1 MISGNMVYATAT
13 AEIGT
18 EIQIEAIVDGVV
30 SNVFSLYIIA
40 DPNTPIT
47 PAEGESSGEQFIH
60 ESRSEQ
66 EGGVH
71 GTEG

>member
-1 MISGNMVYATAT
+1 M
-13 AEIGT
+13 
-18 EIQIEAIVDGVV
+18 DGVG

-71 GTEG
+71 GIEG